1 MITPQGQRGMTLI
14 ELILAIGVLAMIS
27 SITYGAIANAA
38 AVGEEAQA
46 QRQLRTM
53 GRNATEIMQRELSL
67 AFISQNQNDYYRTQ
81 FKGTDRDPID
91 EIYFVARAHQK
102 RYAGVKEG
110 DAAEFGYWS
119 EEDRKGGAYRSL
131 LHRESPIIDD
141 DPDRGGSV
149 LALSHDVRR
158 LNLRYYDERKE
169 EWLDEWDSES
179 SDQMN
184 RVPHAIE
191 IALELEDDEGRTASY
206 FTRVPVKR

>member
-1 MITPQGQRGMTLI
+1 MTLI

-38 AVGEEAQA
+38 AMGEEATA
-46 QRQLRTM
+46 QRQIRAM
-53 GRNATEIMQRELSL
+53 GRNAIEIMQREISL
-67 AFISQNQNDYYRTQ
+67 AFISQNQTDYYRTQ
-81 FKGTDRDPID
+81 FKGSDRDPID
-91 EIYFVARAHQK
+91 EIYFVAKAHKK
-102 RYAGVKEG
+102 RYAGVKEC
-110 DAAEFGYWS
+110 DTAEFGYWS
-119 EEDRKGGAYRSL
+119 EEDRRGGAYRSL

-141 DPDRGGSV
+141 QPERGGTV

-184 RVPHAIE
+184 RVPHAVE
-191 IALELEDDEGRTASY
+191 IALELEDAQGRTAAY
-206 FTRVPVKR
+206 FVRVPLNQ